1 MHYEFLSSLNNVLLM
16 STGYLLLLALLPG
29 IAIAAFIYLR
39 DIREPEPYGL
49 LLLTALYGAVGF
61 FIARGISYLLHSFVH
76 VGAEGIELVSAF
88 VFMGLVIEG
97 VKFLLMRGIIFYY
110 KNFNQPFDGIV
121 YAIMLGMGYA
131 TTENV
136 LYVLNI
142 GADVSMLRMWT
153 TVPANAV
160 FAVIMGFFL
169 GEAKLFPNKVLMYSL
184 LALLLAVIAHGFY
197 NYFVQ
202 LENIPALRIQAI
214 VSLVLIVVL
223 VQFAYRQR
231 KSAVI
236 KVELSL
242 IHI

>member
-1 MHYEFLSSLNNVLLM
+1 M
-16 STGYLLLLALLPG
+16 STGILLLLALLPG
-29 IAIAAFIYLR
+29 LLIAAFIYLR
-39 DIREPEPYGL
+39 DIREPEPSGL
-49 LLLTALYGAVGF
+49 LLLSALYGVVGF
-61 FIARGISYLLHSFVH
+61 FIARGISYLLHSFVY
-76 VGAEGIELVSAF
+76 VGDGGISFEIISAF

-97 VKFLLMRGIIFYY
+97 VKFLLMRGITFYY

-121 YAIMLGMGYA
+121 YAVMLGMGYA
-131 TTENV
+131 TAENV

-142 GADVSMLRMWT
+142 GSDVSMLRMWT

-169 GEAKLFPNKVLMYSL
+169 GEAKLFPNKMLMYSL
-184 LALLLAVIAHGFY
+184 MALMLAVIAHGFY

-202 LENIPALRIQAI
+202 LENVPALRIQAI

-236 KVELSL
+236 KSE
-242 IHI
+242 

>member
-1 MHYEFLSSLNNVLLM
+1 M
-16 STGYLLLLALLPG
+16 STGILLLLALLPG

-49 LLLTALYGAVGF
+49 LMLTALYGAVGF

-76 VGAEGIELVSAF
+76 VGGEGVSTEIVSAF

-97 VKFLLMRGIIFYY
+97 VKFLMLRGIAFYY

-142 GADVSMLRMWT
+142 GSDVSMLRMWT

-169 GEAKLFPNKVLMYSL
+169 GEAKLFHNKVFLYSM

-197 NYFVQ
+197 NYFLQ

-214 VSLVLIVVL
+214 VSLVLIIVL

-231 KSAVI
+231 RNAVI
-236 KVELSL
+236 KVE
-242 IHI
+242 